1 MLYNVIITYE
11 YNVIIKVTILKSY
24 FETFMFGE
32 TIFWHLFPLPYN
44 LIVAIFRRDQL
55 WNPYYWENRI
65 ALQKEVVG
73 GGGLNTHTLDRQES
87 ILATW
92 LPRLPACIVMHVVI
106 SCQIYLFMKG
116 LGMEEEGK
124 NPLRPLTL
132 LLAESWN
139 IHFHMAKRCCH
150 LDVTGSN
157 PFVANIAFCLYVA
170 SCVP

>member
-92 LPRLPACIVMHVVI
+92 LPWLPACIVMHVVI
-106 SCQIYLFMKG
+106 SCQIYLFIYER
-116 LGMEEEGK
+116 LGDGGGRGGEEPIEAVDSPVGRELKYTFPHGK
-124 NPLRPLTL
+124 EMLSSGCDRF
-132 LLAESWN
+132 ESICDHN
-139 IHFHMAKRCCH
+139 SF
-150 LDVTGSN
+150 
-157 PFVANIAFCLYVA
+157 
-170 SCVP
+170 